1 MTNNRPNNR
10 SMNTSRNR
18 LKRRFYRRG
27 PDYRFGDQASFDEI
41 RTTFGFK
48 TITLG
53 AWVDKQ
59 EQHIAANLVYDALA
73 DLTQIL
79 SIPPVAIGLRGTL
92 NLAFGSGGQAGVQ
105 AHYDSSQRTLALAK
119 NAGGGALAHEWW
131 HAFDHY
137 IAKHMFDKVSA
148 HDFASALWLTHTPN
162 LSHPLNQQLD
172 ALFRLLLLDSHG
184 LEPSDYFKHAA
195 LLDKARGTQYYARP
209 QELTARAFEWV
220 IATDTHIRNAFLVDD
235 VLGSELA
242 RQGGFPGETIAAETC
257 LATSSYFRMLGAAL
271 YRQMQ

>member
-1 MTNNRPNNR
+1 
-10 SMNTSRNR
+10 MNTARNR

-27 PDYRFGDQASFDEI
+27 PDYRFGDQASFEEI
-41 RTTFGFK
+41 KATFGFK

-59 EQHIAANLVYDALA
+59 EQHIAANLLYDALA

-79 SIPPVAIGLRGTL
+79 SVPPVTIGLRGTL

-105 AHYDSSQRTLALAK
+105 AHYDSNQRTLALAK

-137 IAKHMFDKVSA
+137 IAKHMFDNVRA
-148 HDFASALWLTHTPN
+148 HDFASALWLTQTPN
-162 LSHPLNQQLD
+162 LTHPLNQQLD
-172 ALFRLLLLDSHG
+172 TLFRLLLLDKSG
-184 LEPSDYFKHAA
+184 LESSNYFKHAL

-220 IATDTHIRNAFLVDD
+220 IANNPHISNAFLVDD
-235 VLGSELA
+235 VLDSALE
-242 RQGGFPGETIAAETC
+242 RQGGFPGESIAAETC
-257 LATSSYFRMLGAAL
+257 HATSSYFQMLGAAL